1 MSQDLTQWIAEVRTL
16 QRQLADT
23 RRERDQAHNS
33 AANWRRLYEN
43 EARQRRQ
50 EAEQH
55 QAQMADMPQR
65 ILEQQQ
71 AHHEVQTVAEGLG
84 QATSLSDL
92 QTQLTALVQ
101 RCQRLTESL
110 EAERCAHAHTRQSL
124 TAALGDTFDM
134 LKLDRALA
142 VRMAPGDQPL
152 VRPTAIAEHDQVLIP
167 LQELRP

>member
-23 RRERDQAHNS
+23 RHERDQAHNS

-50 EAEQH
+50 EAEQY
-55 QAQMADMPQR
+55 QAQMADMAQR
-65 ILEQQQ
+65 LLDQQQ
-71 AHHEVQTVAEGLG
+71 AHREAQTFVEGLG
-84 QATSLSDL
+84 QANSLNDL

-101 RCQRLTESL
+101 RCQRLTDSL
-110 EAERCAHAHTRQSL
+110 EAERLAHAHTRQSL
-124 TAALGDTFDM
+124 TAALGDTFDR

-142 VRMAPGDQPL
+142 VRPSPEASH
-152 VRPTAIAEHDQVLIP
+152 RPSPWPHPTEASEQASVTS
-167 LQELRP
+167 R